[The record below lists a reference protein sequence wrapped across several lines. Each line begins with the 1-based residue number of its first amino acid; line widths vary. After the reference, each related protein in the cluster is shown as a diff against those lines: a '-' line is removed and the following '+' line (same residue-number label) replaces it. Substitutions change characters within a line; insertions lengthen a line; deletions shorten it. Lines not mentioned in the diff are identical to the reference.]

1 MIKKYLFQKKKLKRQ
16 KTVLIHKIN
25 FKNEDNIL
33 KNCISSKGIVKV
45 SKPSFFAKN
54 AFQRIQ
60 KKKRQIILKL
70 NLLLIL
76 LIFNI
81 MILIKK
87 LIFILLLNKIKK
99 N

>member
-1 MIKKYLFQKKKLKRQ
+1 M
-16 KTVLIHKIN
+16 KIN
-25 FKNEDNIL
+25 
-33 KNCISSKGIVKV
+33 KNCISSKEIVKV

-54 AFQRIQ
+54 GFQRNPEN
-60 KKKRQIILKL
+60 KRQIILKL

-76 LIFNI
+76 LIFKI